1 MRERPSAVPHART
14 VDTYTPYRYSAHIR
28 ANARRAAT
36 MTDPVCGMTVD
47 PETAAAAWEH
57 DGTVYYFCSG
67 RCMDSFRADPEHF
80 LGLDPSERH
89 M

>member
-1 MRERPSAVPHART
+1 
-14 VDTYTPYRYSAHIR
+14 
-28 ANARRAAT
+28 

-57 DGTVYYFCSG
+57 EGTAYYFCSPG
-67 RCMDSFRADPEHF
+67 CMERFRRDPGHF
-80 LGLDPSERH
+80 LSLDPSERH